1 MSTKNAATQK
11 SNHRRKKSI
20 TDVLF
25 RTKITAC
32 NNIFYSNG
40 KKYKK
45 NLHNKNKRYKFANEI
60 LLPTKGT
67 LSPLFCIEN
76 KMISEQRI
84 IKIFEDNPEIF
95 GEYFLVEVKVSGD
108 NDISIRIDKDNGLSI
123 DECGQ
128 ISHQIDTLLNRE
140 EEDFNLEVS
149 SPGLTEPFKVTK
161 QYIKNIGHQVE
172 VLTTAGDKMEFPVST
187 SYTTSHKRTV
197 TGLQANTTYYY
208 ELTCVDKSGNKT
220 SSSSFSSVL
229 TFTTSAAPVTP
240 TVTTTEENEEEEP
253 TEASDS
259 FFQNVK
265 LTNQGGLKGRIT
277 FNTKTSPVANKL
289 YWHLYS
295 SRNDARNQTNQMGE
309 EDINV
314 RANCTYD
321 EQIYNSRI
329 EDGKTYYVRLHAAM
343 DGGGKWSTIYPVKI
357 TQK

>member
-172 VLTTAGDKMEFPVST
+172 VLTTAGDKI
-187 SYTTSHKRTV
+187 K
-197 TGLQANTTYYY
+197 G
-208 ELTCVDKSGNKT
+208 
-220 SSSSFSSVL
+220 VL
-229 TFTTSAAPVTP
+229 IAADADGATI
-240 TVTTTEENEEEEP
+240 EETIIE
-253 TEASDS
+253 
-259 FFQNVK
+259 
-265 LTNQGGLKGRIT
+265 RI
-277 FNTKTSPVANKL
+277 
-289 YWHLYS
+289 
-295 SRNDARNQTNQMGE
+295 
-309 EDINV
+309 
-314 RANCTYD
+314 
-321 EQIYNSRI
+321 
-329 EDGKTYYVRLHAAM
+329 
-343 DGGGKWSTIYPVKI
+343 GGKKQKTIVKTTLPYGDI
-357 TQK
+357 KQTKLILSFK